1 MIKTSI
7 LLFAFSI
14 SAACA
19 FGQEIVFQNQK
30 FEINAV
36 KAEVV
41 QLNGEQVLKVERDL
55 KVLPFDVKNL
65 AATVDE
71 PTYVKLKN
79 VNLENGIIEVKMLS
93 RVQNPSPFE
102 ALRDLLDLPS
112 ESMKTRHSNQS
123 I

>member
-1 MIKTSI
+1 MKTYFVSVS
-7 LLFAFSI
+7 LTF
-14 SAACA
+14 CA
-19 FGQEIVFQNQK
+19 LCSLAQEIVFQNQK

-55 KVLPFDVKNL
+55 KALPFDVKNL

-79 VNLENGIIEVKMLS
+79 VSLENGIIEVKMLS

-102 ALRDLLDLPS
+102 AAQGFIGLAFR
-112 ESMKTRHSNQS
+112 